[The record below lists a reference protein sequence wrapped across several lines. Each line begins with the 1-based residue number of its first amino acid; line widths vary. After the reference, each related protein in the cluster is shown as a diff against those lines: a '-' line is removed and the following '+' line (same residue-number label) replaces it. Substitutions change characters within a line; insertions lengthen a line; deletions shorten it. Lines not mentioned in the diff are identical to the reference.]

1 MGDGINDAPS
11 IHMAD
16 VGVSVATAVDV
27 AKDAT
32 DVILLERNLDV
43 LHAGILEV
51 KGAQTRVHAAAW

>member
-27 AKDAT
+27 AKDAA
-32 DVILLERNLDV
+32 DIILLNATCTSFTPAFSR
-43 LHAGILEV
+43 AG
-51 KGAQTRVHAAAW
+51 GPSTTS